1 MTITLITHANQ
12 ILVSCGGK
20 QSFFNLALALLNKG
34 DEVIIPAP
42 FWVSYPDMV
51 IIAEGVPVIVKCGEE
66 QRFKITPAQLRSCDH
81 RQNPFSGFKQS
92 IKPNRYDLH

>member
-1 MTITLITHANQ
+1 M
-12 ILVSCGGK
+12 VSCGGK

-51 IIAEGVPVIVKCGEE
+51 IIAEGTPVIVKCGEE
-66 QRFKITPAQLRSCDH
+66 QRFKITPEQLEAAITPNTS
-81 RQNPFSGFKQS
+81 FSGIKQP
-92 IKPNRYDLH
+92 I